1 MDLLFCNFR
10 TPASRPIP
18 DFWFVVPVAVSSFL
32 RHPTRL
38 SDIMGSSLPVLAVIL
53 LAVTRIA
60 SGFAFIDRMVLP
72 ATVQR
77 RQRGNQTPRRSRRAA
92 HHHTGLLKYR
102 PSCISVNADNN
113 KSDSVDREVDSYR
126 EAVLG
131 ESERRGNILFAASLI
146 LVLWSFSLP
155 LDLRRTH
162 WCFIESCVQDR
173 ASCYNCLTFEEW
185 CQKVLDFYQTT
196 PASGWVSFDFT
207 TVDPNF
213 VWSVERLS
221 SGSGG

>member
-1 MDLLFCNFR
+1 MRCGGIFGFAIFVLPPPARSRTSGSWSRLQSVHFC
-10 TPASRPIP
+10 
-18 DFWFVVPVAVSSFL
+18 D
-32 RHPTRL
+32 TRL

-60 SGFAFIDRMVLP
+60 SGFAFIDRMVP
-72 ATVQR
+72 VQR

-131 ESERRGNILFAASLI
+131 GSERRGNILFAASLI

-221 SGSGG
+221 SGG

>member
-1 MDLLFCNFR
+1 
-10 TPASRPIP
+10 
-18 DFWFVVPVAVSSFL
+18 
-32 RHPTRL
+32 
-38 SDIMGSSLPVLAVIL
+38 MGSSLPVFTIIL

-72 ATVQR
+72 ATV
-77 RQRGNQTPRRSRRAA
+77 RQPEQGNQTPLRSRRAA
-92 HHHTGLLKYR
+92 HHRHTGLLKYR
-102 PSCISVNADNN
+102 PSCILVSVNADN
-113 KSDSVDREVDSYR
+113 KSDSVGREVDSYR

-162 WCFIESCVQDR
+162 WCFIDSCVQDR
-173 ASCYNCLTFEEW
+173 ASCYNCLAFEEW

-221 SGSGG
+221 SGG